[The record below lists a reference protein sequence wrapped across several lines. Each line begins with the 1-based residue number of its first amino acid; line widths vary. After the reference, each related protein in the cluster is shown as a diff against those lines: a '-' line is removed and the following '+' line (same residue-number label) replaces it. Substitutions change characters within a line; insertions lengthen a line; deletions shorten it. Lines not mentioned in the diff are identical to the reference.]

1 MKIYIPEPIAEA
13 GEKYLEFQGYEIFRG
28 SGQTDKE
35 SLIRDIAECDA
46 MILRTAKMDEEVLE
60 NGKKLR
66 IVARHGAGYDNLD
79 VKAAKKRGIITTYSP
94 DTTALSVAEMTITL
108 LLMLAKKVKRME
120 TELRKDNFSYKFS
133 HKGMDVSGKTLGII
147 GLGKI
152 GKMVAKKA
160 AIGLDMKVI
169 SYIPRPEGKEI
180 PEYVKAVPLEQ
191 LLKESDFISLHVP
204 GGAKNQNLIG
214 KKELE
219 QMKESAFLLNLS
231 RGGVV
236 NESEFAEAVR
246 KKQIAGGALDVFA
259 KEPPEITDDI
269 FKLENVILTP
279 HIGSNTEEC
288 MERIAM
294 DVAKDVDLVLSGED
308 PRHPIRQ

>member
-28 SGQTDKE
+28 SGQTDRE

-60 NGKKLR
+60 DGKKLR

-79 VKAAKKRGIITTYSP
+79 VKAAKERGIITTYSP

-133 HKGMDVSGKTLGII
+133 HKGMDVSGKTLG
-147 GLGKI
+147 
-152 GKMVAKKA
+152 KKA

-180 PEYVKAVPLEQ
+180 PKYIKAVPLEQ

-214 KKELE
+214 EKELE

>member
-94 DTTALSVAEMTITL
+94 DTTALSVAETTITL

-133 HKGMDVSGKTLGII
+133 HKGMDVSGKNKLPAEHWMY
-147 GLGKI
+147 LQK
-152 GKMVAKKA
+152 
-160 AIGLDMKVI
+160 
-169 SYIPRPEGKEI
+169 
-180 PEYVKAVPLEQ
+180 
-191 LLKESDFISLHVP
+191 
-204 GGAKNQNLIG
+204 
-214 KKELE
+214 
-219 QMKESAFLLNLS
+219 S
-231 RGGVV
+231 R
-236 NESEFAEAVR
+236 R
-246 KKQIAGGALDVFA
+246 K
-259 KEPPEITDDI
+259 
-269 FKLENVILTP
+269 
-279 HIGSNTEEC
+279 
-288 MERIAM
+288 
-294 DVAKDVDLVLSGED
+294 
-308 PRHPIRQ
+308 

>member
-28 SGQTDKE
+28 SGQTDRE

-60 NGKKLR
+60 DGKKLR

-79 VKAAKKRGIITTYSP
+79 VKAAKERGIITTYSP

-147 GLGKI
+147 GLGKS
-152 GKMVAKKA
+152 GKW
-160 AIGLDMKVI
+160 L
-169 SYIPRPEGKEI
+169 
-180 PEYVKAVPLEQ
+180 Q
-191 LLKESDFISLHVP
+191 
-204 GGAKNQNLIG
+204 
-214 KKELE
+214 
-219 QMKESAFLLNLS
+219 
-231 RGGVV
+231 
-236 NESEFAEAVR
+236 
-246 KKQIAGGALDVFA
+246 KKQR
-259 KEPPEITDDI
+259 
-269 FKLENVILTP
+269 
-279 HIGSNTEEC
+279 S
-288 MERIAM
+288 
-294 DVAKDVDLVLSGED
+294 DL
-308 PRHPIRQ
+308 I

>member
-13 GEKYLEFQGYEIFRG
+13 GEAYLKNKGYEIFRG
-28 SGQTDKE
+28 SEQTDKA
-35 SLIRDIAECDA
+35 SMIRDIAECDA
-46 MILRTAKMDEEVLE
+46 MILRTAKVDEEVLE
-60 NGKKLR
+60 AGKKLR

-79 VKAAKKRGIITTYSP
+79 VKAAKEKGIITTYSP
-94 DTTALSVAEMTITL
+94 DTTALSVAETTITL

-180 PEYVKAVPLEQ
+180 PEYVKAVSLEQ

-204 GGAKNQNLIG
+204 GGAGNQNLIG

-246 KKQIAGGALDVFA
+246 KKEIAGGALDVFA
-259 KEPPEITDDI
+259 KEPPETTDEI
-269 FKLENVILTP
+269 FGLENVILTP

-294 DVAKDVDLVLSGED
+294 DVAKDVYRVLSGEE
-308 PRHPIRQ
+308 PLHPIRQ

>member
-66 IVARHGAGYDNLD
+66 IVARHGAGYDNLY
-79 VKAAKKRGIITTYSP
+79 VKAA
-94 DTTALSVAEMTITL
+94 DTTALSVAETTITL

>member
-1 MKIYIPEPIAEA
+1 
-13 GEKYLEFQGYEIFRG
+13 
-28 SGQTDKE
+28 
-35 SLIRDIAECDA
+35 

-60 NGKKLR
+60 DGKKLR

-79 VKAAKKRGIITTYSP
+79 VKAAKERGIITTYSP

-180 PEYVKAVPLEQ
+180 SEYVKAVPLEQ

>member
-1 MKIYIPEPIAEA
+1 
-13 GEKYLEFQGYEIFRG
+13 
-28 SGQTDKE
+28 
-35 SLIRDIAECDA
+35 
-46 MILRTAKMDEEVLE
+46 
-60 NGKKLR
+60 
-66 IVARHGAGYDNLD
+66 
-79 VKAAKKRGIITTYSP
+79 
-94 DTTALSVAEMTITL
+94 
-108 LLMLAKKVKRME
+108 
-120 TELRKDNFSYKFS
+120 
-133 HKGMDVSGKTLGII
+133 MDVSGKTLGII

-180 PEYVKAVPLEQ
+180 PEYIKAVPLEQ

-214 KKELE
+214 EKELE

-288 MERIAM
+288 MERIAK
-294 DVAKDVDLVLSGED
+294 DVAKDVDLVLLGED

>member
-28 SGQTDKE
+28 SGQTDRE

-60 NGKKLR
+60 DGKKLR

-79 VKAAKKRGIITTYSP
+79 VKAAKERGIITTYSP

-160 AIGLDMKVI
+160 AIGLDMTVI

-246 KKQIAGGALDVFA
+246 KKQMTF
-259 KEPPEITDDI
+259 
-269 FKLENVILTP
+269 
-279 HIGSNTEEC
+279 SNWK
-288 MERIAM
+288 M
-294 DVAKDVDLVLSGED
+294 
-308 PRHPIRQ
+308 

>member
-1 MKIYIPEPIAEA
+1 M
-13 GEKYLEFQGYEIFRG
+13 
-28 SGQTDKE
+28 
-35 SLIRDIAECDA
+35 
-46 MILRTAKMDEEVLE
+46 
-60 NGKKLR
+60 
-66 IVARHGAGYDNLD
+66 
-79 VKAAKKRGIITTYSP
+79 
-94 DTTALSVAEMTITL
+94 
-108 LLMLAKKVKRME
+108 KRME